1 MSIKPSALCQKTIKN
16 CPELACR
23 DFFKN
28 CSSWKCAS
36 GTFGVSMVYGV
47 HFLFLSP
54 RMQIKFPKFKLSKK
68 CTLKKSMKYNTK
80 NNIAEKKNESC
91 EVITFTLNSCLL
103 LCLTKGWASLFRWG
117 LVGMFCEFCTV
128 CSQNYYES
136 FLTLDFIRFLLYF
149 KVFFFNTFIFPT
161 IGLNWLSLH

>member
-1 MSIKPSALCQKTIKN
+1 
-16 CPELACR
+16 
-23 DFFKN
+23 
-28 CSSWKCAS
+28 
-36 GTFGVSMVYGV
+36 MVYGV

-103 LCLTKGWASLFRWG
+103 FEPDEGW
-117 LVGMFCEFCTV
+117 LV
-128 CSQNYYES
+128 NYVD
-136 FLTLDFIRFLLYF
+136 FKRRNDFINFGDL
-149 KVFFFNTFIFPT
+149 
-161 IGLNWLSLH
+161 